1 MKKLGC
7 LPLTQLC
14 HSKSW
19 DLVPG
24 CLTTVFA
31 NMTQQFTQNI
41 EVGSLAGEKSI
52 STGISKRCFGHF
64 LATAENTEDLLITY
78 LPICSLARHRMIQS
92 QETEESCIKQ
102 HLPEKQML
110 QVVFHQKLLSHW
122 KFVFSRMSNL
132 GYCLVQP
139 PTSTERASWL
149 MLVHIRG
156 RLRVS
161 PLSGA

>member
-52 STGISKRCFGHF
+52 STGISKRCFGF
-64 LATAENTEDLLITY
+64 FVTAEHTEDLLITY

-110 QVVFHQKLLSHW
+110 QVVFHKKLPSHW
-122 KFVFSRMSNL
+122 KSVFSRMSNL

-149 MLVHIRG
+149 MLVHLRG

>member
-52 STGISKRCFGHF
+52 RTGISKWGYWDFWPQ
-64 LATAENTEDLLITY
+64 LKNLLRTY

-110 QVVFHQKLLSHW
+110 QVVFHKKLLSHW
-122 KFVFSRMSNL
+122 KSVFSRLSNL

-149 MLVHIRG
+149 MLVHLRG